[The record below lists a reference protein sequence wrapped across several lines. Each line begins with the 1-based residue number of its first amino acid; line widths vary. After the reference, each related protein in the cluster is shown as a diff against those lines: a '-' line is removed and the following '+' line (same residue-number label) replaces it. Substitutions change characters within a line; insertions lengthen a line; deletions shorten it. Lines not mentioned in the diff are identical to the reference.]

1 MSNEVLWIV
10 FLIVDLLFTLI
21 TFKIFGK
28 KGLFALIAANIIL
41 CNIQVA
47 KTIELF
53 GFTVTLGN
61 ILYGSIFLSTDL
73 LSEFFGK
80 KEARQGVIIGFFFML
95 FMTVVMQLALF
106 FVPTEEGLV
115 VHEALTVIFSVM
127 PRIAAG
133 SLAAY
138 LVSQLHDVWAFNFWK
153 IKTGG
158 KKLWLRNNLSTL
170 VSQAIDSLIFCFIA
184 FWGMEQSILIE
195 IIITTYIMK
204 VFVAIAD
211 TPFIYIAKKICPSDQ
226 IA

>member
-1 MSNEVLWIV
+1 MSNEILWV
-10 FLIVDLLFTLI
+10 AFLMIDLVFTLI

-80 KEARQGVIIGFFFML
+80 KEARQGVIAGFFFML

-106 FVPTEEGLV
+106 FVPTEDGAV

-133 SLAAY
+133 SLLAY

-153 IKTGG
+153 VQTGG
-158 KKLWLRNNLSTL
+158 KKLW
-170 VSQAIDSLIFCFIA
+170 
-184 FWGMEQSILIE
+184 
-195 IIITTYIMK
+195 
-204 VFVAIAD
+204 
-211 TPFIYIAKKICPSDQ
+211 
-226 IA
+226 